1 MDWENFNQELKF
13 YSDLRNSVE
22 KTDILIVI
30 GYSFPFF
37 NRKIDKFILDSM
49 DNLKKIYVQDPENA
63 NDIIEK
69 IESLPPLPNSVIELE
84 NFRRRP
90 DKEPLDLL
98 KIIEQDPLIIT
109 TLLRV
114 ANSAMFGFRSEV
126 ETPSRAVNLLG
137 INFTISIAL
146 GSVVQDLIKSNLS
159 AYNIST
165 DDFLMSSNL
174 ASTIVNSWVGDIDFA
189 LKEELLL
196 PAFLQETGKFIIS
209 ELIQEQNKVDEF
221 KKALNSEKSLSEI
234 EESFTGFSC
243 SRITA
248 NIFKHW
254 KLSHNLIFTIGF
266 VGNIEQCPEE
276 YKRKVKIL
284 EVIKILT
291 DIRDPLGDKNVSDA
305 INLANNYG
313 LDIEALVT
321 AIDKIKI
328 KLEPKE

>member
-1 MDWENFNQELKF
+1 MK
-13 YSDLRNSVE
+13 
-22 KTDILIVI
+22 
-30 GYSFPFF
+30 
-37 NRKIDKFILDSM
+37 
-49 DNLKKIYVQDPENA
+49 

-90 DKEPLDLL
+90 DKEPIELL

-165 DDFLMSSNL
+165 DDFLMASNL
-174 ASTIVNSWVGDIDFA
+174 ASNIINNWVGEIDFG

-209 ELIQEQNKVDEF
+209 ELIQEQDKVEEF
-221 KKALNSEKSLSEI
+221 QEALKEDKLLSEI
-234 EESFTGFSC
+234 EEEFTGFSC

-254 KLSHNLIFTIGF
+254 NLSHNLIFTIGF
-266 VGNIEQCPEE
+266 VGKVDQCPEE
-276 YKRKVKIL
+276 YQRRVKIL
-284 EVIKILT
+284 EVVKILT
-291 DIRDPLGDKNVSDA
+291 DIREPLGDASVQRALS
-305 INLANNYG
+305 LASKYG
-313 LDIEALVT
+313 LEVEPLVN
-321 AIDKIKI
+321 AIDRIKVKI
-328 KLEPKE
+328 EEE

>member
-1 MDWENFNQELKF
+1 MK
-13 YSDLRNSVE
+13 
-22 KTDILIVI
+22 
-30 GYSFPFF
+30 
-37 NRKIDKFILDSM
+37 
-49 DNLKKIYVQDPENA
+49 

-90 DKEPLDLL
+90 DKEPLELL

-114 ANSAMFGFRSEV
+114 SNSAMFGFRSEV

-159 AYNIST
+159 AYSIST
-165 DDFLMSSNL
+165 DDFLMTCNL
-174 ASTIVNSWVGDIDFA
+174 ASNIINNWVGEIDFG

-221 KKALNSEKSLSEI
+221 QNALKQKDKLLSEI
-234 EESFTGFSC
+234 EEEFTGFSC

-254 KLSHNLIFTIGF
+254 NLSHNLIFTIGF
-266 VGNIEQCPEE
+266 VGNVEQCPEE
-276 YKRKVKIL
+276 YKRRVKIL
-284 EVIKILT
+284 EVVKILT
-291 DIRDPLGDKNVSDA
+291 DIREPLGDDCIEKA
-305 INLANNYG
+305 LNLATKYQ
-313 LDIEALVT
+313 LEIDPLVS
-321 AIDKIKI
+321 AIDKIKAKI
-328 KLEPKE
+328 EEE

>member
-1 MDWENFNQELKF
+1 MK
-13 YSDLRNSVE
+13 
-22 KTDILIVI
+22 
-30 GYSFPFF
+30 
-37 NRKIDKFILDSM
+37 
-49 DNLKKIYVQDPENA
+49 

-84 NFRRRP
+84 NFRRSP
-90 DKEPLDLL
+90 EKEPLELL

-159 AYNIST
+159 PYGIST
-165 DDFLMSSNL
+165 DEFLMNSNL
-174 ASTIVNSWVGDIDFA
+174 ASNLINHWVGEIDFG

-209 ELIQEQNKVDEF
+209 ELIQEQDRVEEF
-221 KKALNSEKSLSEI
+221 KQELLTDKPLSEI
-234 EESFTGFSC
+234 EETFTGFSC
-243 SRITA
+243 ARITA

-254 KLSHNLIFTIGF
+254 NLSHNLIFTIGF
-266 VGNIEQCPEE
+266 VGNSEQCPQE
-276 YKRKVKIL
+276 YKKRVKIL
-284 EVIKILT
+284 EVIKILC
-291 DIRDPLGDKNVSDA
+291 DIREPLSDKNVA
-305 INLANNYG
+305 HALEVANKYG
-313 LDIEALVT
+313 LEVDALLS
-321 AIDKIKI
+321 AIDKIKA
-328 KLEPKE
+328 KMEEEE

>member
-1 MDWENFNQELKF
+1 MK
-13 YSDLRNSVE
+13 
-22 KTDILIVI
+22 
-30 GYSFPFF
+30 
-37 NRKIDKFILDSM
+37 
-49 DNLKKIYVQDPENA
+49 

-90 DKEPLDLL
+90 DKEPIELL

-159 AYNIST
+159 AYSIST
-165 DDFLMSSNL
+165 DDFLMASNL
-174 ASTIVNSWVGDIDFA
+174 ASNIINNWVGEIDFG

-209 ELIQEQNKVDEF
+209 ELIQEQSKVEEF
-221 KKALNSEKSLSEI
+221 QQALKEDKLLSEI
-234 EESFTGFSC
+234 EEEFTGFSC

-254 KLSHNLIFTIGF
+254 NLSHNLIFTIGF
-266 VGNIEQCPEE
+266 VGKIDQCPEE
-276 YKRKVKIL
+276 YQRRVKIL
-284 EVIKILT
+284 EVVKILT
-291 DIRDPLGDKNVSDA
+291 DIREPLGDACVERA
-305 INLANNYG
+305 LALAGKYG
-313 LDIEALVT
+313 LEVEPLVN
-321 AIDKIKI
+321 AIDRIKVKI
-328 KLEPKE
+328 EEE

>member
-1 MDWENFNQELKF
+1 MK
-13 YSDLRNSVE
+13 
-22 KTDILIVI
+22 
-30 GYSFPFF
+30 
-37 NRKIDKFILDSM
+37 
-49 DNLKKIYVQDPENA
+49 

-90 DKEPLDLL
+90 DKEPIELL

-146 GSVVQDLIKSNLS
+146 GSVVQDLIKSNLA
-159 AYNIST
+159 AYNVST
-165 DDFLMSSNL
+165 DDFLMTSNL
-174 ASTIVNSWVGDIDFA
+174 ASNIINHWVGEIDFG

-209 ELIQEQNKVDEF
+209 ELIQEQNKTEEF
-221 KKALNSEKSLSEI
+221 QKALKTEQSLSEI
-234 EESFTGFSC
+234 EETFTGFSC

-254 KLSHNLIFTIGF
+254 NLSHNLIFTIGF
-266 VGNIEQCPEE
+266 VGNVDQCPDE
-276 YKRKVKIL
+276 YKRRVKIL
-284 EVIKILT
+284 EVVKALT
-291 DIRDPLGDKNVSDA
+291 DIREPLGDKAVERALS
-305 INLANNYG
+305 LATKHG
-313 LDIEALVT
+313 LEIEPLLN
-321 AIDKIKI
+321 AIDKIKAKI
-328 KLEPKE
+328 EEE

>member
-1 MDWENFNQELKF
+1 MK
-13 YSDLRNSVE
+13 
-22 KTDILIVI
+22 
-30 GYSFPFF
+30 
-37 NRKIDKFILDSM
+37 
-49 DNLKKIYVQDPENA
+49 

-165 DDFLMSSNL
+165 DDFLMTSNL
-174 ASTIVNSWVGDIDFA
+174 ASTIVNNWVGDIDFG

-209 ELIQEQNKVDEF
+209 ELIQEQNKVEEF
-221 KKALNSEKSLSEI
+221 KKALKSDKPLSEI

-254 KLSHNLIFTIGF
+254 NLSHNLIFTIGF
-266 VGNIEQCPEE
+266 VGNLEQCPDE

-284 EVIKILT
+284 EVVKTLC
-291 DIRDPLGDKNVSDA
+291 DIRDPLSDKNVSDA
-305 INLANNYG
+305 LNLASKYG
-313 LDIEALVT
+313 LDIESLVST
-321 AIDKIKI
+321 IDKLKSKI
-328 KLEPKE
+328 EAKE